1 MVTLGNEQGA
11 ISLPVRPADGMR
23 ADTVIV
29 EGIWPG
35 KDYAGGRGINVLI
48 SADRGPPGGGGVFHD
63 TSIWV
68 RAA

>member
-1 MVTLGNEQGA
+1 
-11 ISLPVRPADGMR
+11 VRPADGMQP
-23 ADTVIV
+23 DTVIV

-35 KDYAGGRGINVLI
+35 KDYAGGRGINVLV